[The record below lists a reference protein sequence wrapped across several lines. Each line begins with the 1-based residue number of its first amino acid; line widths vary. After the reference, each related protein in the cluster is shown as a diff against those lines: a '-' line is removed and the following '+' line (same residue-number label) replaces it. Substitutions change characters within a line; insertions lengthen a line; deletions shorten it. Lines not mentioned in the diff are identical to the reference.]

1 MIILFN
7 AQQSFD
13 VFTDMG
19 YYFPWVNATII
30 DNGGMQACDFSISA
44 PPTPGECEALQKI
57 NLTQGSPSCRHLHK
71 AFSYLEG
78 SHLISN

>member
-13 VFTDMG
+13 VFMDMG

-44 PPTPGECEALQKI
+44 PPTPGECV
-57 NLTQGSPSCRHLHK
+57 
-71 AFSYLEG
+71 AFL
-78 SHLISN
+78 